1 MPAAGAVVCGGT
13 IGGMITSGAQTE
25 RLGDARAGR
34 LTSLAGSRQIHGYL
48 LHYA

>member
-1 MPAAGAVVCGGT
+1 MGG
-13 IGGMITSGAQTE
+13 IVTSGAQTD

-34 LTSLAGSRQIHGYL
+34 LTSPAGSRQIHGYL